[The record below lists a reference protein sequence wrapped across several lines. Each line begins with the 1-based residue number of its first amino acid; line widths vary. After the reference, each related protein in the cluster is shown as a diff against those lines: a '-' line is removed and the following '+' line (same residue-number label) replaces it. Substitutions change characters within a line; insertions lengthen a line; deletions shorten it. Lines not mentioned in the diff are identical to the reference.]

1 MVTIKIDKSKLNN
14 YEEKS
19 AFVSF
24 KYDIDLVE
32 LMRSL
37 PIRFYHKD
45 TKEWEVPI
53 DKIEYIKSQI
63 PHKTVKIIGNL
74 NENNNDSNYIPKGFS
89 FKTTPFSHQI
99 DGFKYGLCHNKW
111 LLGDEQ
117 GCVSGDSFVKI
128 KEIGKKATRNIKIKH
143 LIKLFEKDK
152 SIQIKCLVNGRFAY
166 MPIKSVVEKGIQ
178 KTLCVQLEN
187 TSLVCTPDHLI
198 YTKNGWKEAG
208 KLTVDDEVFTNG
220 KQVCPI
226 CGSDTDLVTYKY
238 SKFFGYCRKCMYKQ
252 RDGKHYKGDSIYK
265 EIDSCGYVRLFG
277 KPTRT
282 MPNYNKM
289 YGMGIYEHHQVW
301 YENTGHIVDSSIEVV
316 HHING
321 IKTDN
326 RFENLQ
332 LMSIN
337 EHCRI
342 HTDTKT
348 NHLYQFNDNLDY
360 VIRNGTKI
368 QLVPKLQTVQSITHL
383 GKEMVYDIAIDS
395 EYIHN
400 FICNNIIIHNCGKTK
415 QVIDIAVAKKL
426 QHNYK
431 HCLIICCVNS
441 LKWNWFNEVNTHSN
455 ESPYILG
462 MRCKKGKWSVKGNKE
477 KLEDLKLLHLNRSYF
492 IITNVESL
500 RVPEISNEINKL
512 CKENQINIIAVDEI
526 HKCFDYDTLICTNKG
541 NLKIGDIVSNKLDV
555 NVLSYNTN
563 TNKQEYKKI
572 KNWFENLIAEPFIEL
587 IIQTNKGI
595 KKIRCTGNHKFY
607 TTNRGWVCA
616 KDLTQDDNLIE
627 NSLYIF

>member
-1 MVTIKIDKSKLNN
+1 MVIIKIDKSKLNN

-24 KYDIDLVE
+24 KYDMELVE

-53 DKIEYIKSQI
+53 DKIEYIKSQV

-89 FKTTPFSHQI
+89 FKTEPFSHQI

-117 GCVSGDSFVKI
+117 G
-128 KEIGKKATRNIKIKH
+128 
-143 LIKLFEKDK
+143 L
-152 SIQIKCLVNGRFAY
+152 
-166 MPIKSVVEKGIQ
+166 
-178 KTLCVQLEN
+178 
-187 TSLVCTPDHLI
+187 
-198 YTKNGWKEAG
+198 
-208 KLTVDDEVFTNG
+208 
-220 KQVCPI
+220 
-226 CGSDTDLVTYKY
+226 
-238 SKFFGYCRKCMYKQ
+238 
-252 RDGKHYKGDSIYK
+252 
-265 EIDSCGYVRLFG
+265 
-277 KPTRT
+277 
-282 MPNYNKM
+282 
-289 YGMGIYEHHQVW
+289 
-301 YENTGHIVDSSIEVV
+301 
-316 HHING
+316 
-321 IKTDN
+321 
-326 RFENLQ
+326 
-332 LMSIN
+332 
-337 EHCRI
+337 
-342 HTDTKT
+342 
-348 NHLYQFNDNLDY
+348 
-360 VIRNGTKI
+360 
-368 QLVPKLQTVQSITHL
+368 
-383 GKEMVYDIAIDS
+383 
-395 EYIHN
+395 
-400 FICNNIIIHNCGKTK
+400 GKTK
-415 QVIDIAVAKKL
+415 QVIDIATAKKL

-455 ESPYILG
+455 ELPYILG
-462 MRCKKGKWSVKGNKE
+462 MRYKKGKWSVKGNKE

-512 CKENQINIIAVDEI
+512 CKENQINMIAVDEI

-607 TTNRGWVCA
+607 TINRGWVCA

>member
-89 FKTTPFSHQI
+89 FKTEPFSHQI
-99 DGFKYGLCHNKW
+99 DGFKYGLCNNKW

-117 GCVSGDSFVKI
+117 G
-128 KEIGKKATRNIKIKH
+128 
-143 LIKLFEKDK
+143 L
-152 SIQIKCLVNGRFAY
+152 
-166 MPIKSVVEKGIQ
+166 
-178 KTLCVQLEN
+178 
-187 TSLVCTPDHLI
+187 
-198 YTKNGWKEAG
+198 
-208 KLTVDDEVFTNG
+208 
-220 KQVCPI
+220 
-226 CGSDTDLVTYKY
+226 
-238 SKFFGYCRKCMYKQ
+238 
-252 RDGKHYKGDSIYK
+252 
-265 EIDSCGYVRLFG
+265 
-277 KPTRT
+277 
-282 MPNYNKM
+282 
-289 YGMGIYEHHQVW
+289 
-301 YENTGHIVDSSIEVV
+301 
-316 HHING
+316 
-321 IKTDN
+321 
-326 RFENLQ
+326 
-332 LMSIN
+332 
-337 EHCRI
+337 
-342 HTDTKT
+342 
-348 NHLYQFNDNLDY
+348 
-360 VIRNGTKI
+360 
-368 QLVPKLQTVQSITHL
+368 
-383 GKEMVYDIAIDS
+383 
-395 EYIHN
+395 
-400 FICNNIIIHNCGKTK
+400 GKTK

-512 CKENQINIIAVDEI
+512 CKENQINMIAVDEI
-526 HKCFDYDTLICTNKG
+526 HKCNNHTSQQSKGLLNINADINIAMTGTPLMNKPTDLYLPLKWLG
-541 NLKIGDIVSNKLDV
+541 YENHSYYAFEKHYCIKGGFGGYEVIGYKNLDELQEKLNKIMLRRLKSDVLDLPDKVFIDEYVEMSNKQQKIYNEVFDDIKSNIDMIKIAANPLAQLIRLRQATGYTGILSSTIQESAKLDRLEQLVEDSV
-555 NVLSYNTN
+555 NNNQKVVVFSNWTQMTDIIYKRLKNYNPAIITGDTNVNDRQLMVDKFQNNNKCKVIIGTIGAMGTGLTLTAGTVVIFVDEPWTKASFNQAVDRCHRIGTTSKITVYVLLAKNTID
-563 TNKQEYKKI
+563 ERIHEIVEKKGAMSDAI
-572 KNWFENLIAEPFIEL
+572 VD
-587 IIQTNKGI
+587 G
-595 KKIRCTGNHKFY
+595 KIVGNREDILNY
-607 TTNRGWVCA
+607 
-616 KDLTQDDNLIE
+616 LL
-627 NSLYIF
+627 S